1 MSIAASAIVSE
12 VRLTYPDLDGTTEA
26 YIHFNE
32 VDKIIKRVFRHQQD
46 EVNLALTANS
56 RVVDLDEGILWVK
69 KCRYVSAP
77 NGTPNSG
84 AEPGVRLE
92 ETNEDELDTADE
104 DYELLESGTPER
116 FFQTHDEDEGQIG
129 LDRPPAYS
137 TKTVTNATNATPI
150 VVTSSAAHGLA
161 DGDRV
166 DIIDV
171 GGNTAAN
178 GQWYAKVTGYST
190 TTFALYSDSTLAT
203 AVAGSGGYTTGGLIS
218 CENSPY
224 LKLKA
229 VTHTAITSGTTMPL
243 TPFLR
248 SLYVEGIK
256 ARWAEIKHP
265 NDIGLYKATWEDKIK
280 EQDQITFKRAGRKE
294 RRIRIVKQR
303 SAGYVTHARW

>member
-1 MSIAASAIVSE
+1 MSIAASAIVAE

-46 EVNLALTANS
+46 DVNLALTANS
-56 RVVDLDEGILWVK
+56 RVVDLDEGVIWVK
-69 KCRYVSAP
+69 KCRYVAAP
-77 NGTPNSG
+77 NPTPNSG

-92 ETNEDELDTADE
+92 DTNEDELDTADE

-116 FFQTHDEDEGQIG
+116 FFQTHDEDEGQLG
-129 LDRPPAYS
+129 LDRPPENS
-137 TKTVTNATNATPI
+137 TLVVTGATNASPI
-150 VVTSSAAHGLA
+150 VITTGTHGLS

-171 GGNTAAN
+171 AGNTAAN

-190 TTFALYSDSTLAT
+190 TTFALYSDSDLST
-203 AVAGSGGYTTGGLIS
+203 AVAGNGAYTSGGIVS
-218 CENSPY
+218 CEDSPY
-224 LKLKA
+224 LKCKA
-229 VTHTAITSGTTMPL
+229 VTHTAITSSTTMPL

-248 SLYVEGIK
+248 SLYTEGIK
-256 ARWAEIKHP
+256 RRWAEIKHP
-265 NDIGLYKATWEDKIK
+265 KDIGLYKATWDDKIA
-280 EQDQITFKRAGRKE
+280 EQDQLTFKRAGRKE
-294 RRIRIVKQR
+294 RRIRTVKQR